1 LAERVAR
8 FVRASL
14 DGGPTEPFEALVVDV
29 ARYQAR
35 VCPVSRALAAG
46 PIRTLDDVPVVPV
59 SLFKELDV
67 GGVSA
72 ERAAATFRTSGT
84 TVGRRGVVRL
94 RSTALYDLGAIGFA
108 RAFLGDVPSTGAHL
122 LEDPATAPDSS
133 LSHMVAGLVPSS
145 AWFVRGGQ
153 VDGDGLAG
161 ALSAAA
167 GPVFV
172 GATAFALAE
181 WLEGPW
187 RTPPVPPTASDEP
200 TSTLVGAGPWL
211 TPPPR
216 AAARIVRAGGRAA
229 DRAPLP
235 LSALPAVASVP
246 PTASEEPTPTLVGAG
261 PWRTPPPRAAAR
273 IVRAGGRAADRAPL
287 PLSAL
292 PAVASVP
299 PTASEEPTP
308 TLVGAGP
315 WRTPPPR
322 AAARIVRAG
331 GRAEDRAPLPLSA
344 LPAVAS
350 VPPTASEEPTST
362 LVGAGPTPVLPAGSC
377 VMITGGF
384 KGRIRAVDADE
395 LVQLAAAR
403 LGARVVLEYG
413 MTELSSQLW
422 AAPGRG
428 YRAPPWL
435 RPRVVDPET
444 GAPLPDGVT
453 GQLRFYDLCNL
464 DTAVCVETL
473 DAGRIVDGELW
484 LEGRLPGAP
493 ARGCSLVVEDAGGAL
508 P

>member
-1 LAERVAR
+1 MTVDAWTGEARSLAERVAR
-8 FVRASL
+8 FVRSSL
-14 DGGPTEPFEALVVDV
+14 VGGPTEPFEALVVDV

-46 PIRTLDDVPVVPV
+46 PIDSLDDVPVVPV

-72 ERAAATFRTSGT
+72 EVAAATFRTSGT

-108 RAFLGDVPSTGAHL
+108 RAFLGDVPSAGAHL

-133 LSHMVAGLVPSS
+133 LSHMVARLVPRS
-145 AWFVRGGQ
+145 AWFVRGGR

-161 ALSAAA
+161 ALRAAS

-181 WLEGPW
+181 WLEGP
-187 RTPPVPPTASDEP
+187 TP
-200 TSTLVGAGPWL
+200 L
-211 TPPPR
+211 
-216 AAARIVRAGGRAA
+216 
-229 DRAPLP
+229 
-235 LSALPAVASVP
+235 
-246 PTASEEPTPTLVGAG
+246 
-261 PWRTPPPRAAAR
+261 
-273 IVRAGGRAADRAPL
+273 
-287 PLSAL
+287 
-292 PAVASVP
+292 
-299 PTASEEPTP
+299 
-308 TLVGAGP
+308 
-315 WRTPPPR
+315 
-322 AAARIVRAG
+322 
-331 GRAEDRAPLPLSA
+331 
-344 LPAVAS
+344 
-350 VPPTASEEPTST
+350 
-362 LVGAGPTPVLPAGSC
+362 LPAGSC

-384 KGRIRAVDADE
+384 KGRVRAVDADE
-395 LVQLAAAR
+395 LVRLAAAR

-422 AAPGRG
+422 AAPGQG

-473 DAGRIVDGELW
+473 DAGRIVDGALW

-493 ARGCSLVVEDAGGAL
+493 VRGCSLVVEDAGGAL